1 MNHASSSEEEGSQ
14 KSAKDEEEDLPS
26 QFKTLRRVS
35 AQQIQNISYR
45 PWVLGSREA
54 PKVGARQPPRVMYL
68 DIGERVMRY
77 SDIGTV
83 VREQYG
89 FDREEE

>member
-1 MNHASSSEEEGSQ
+1 
-14 KSAKDEEEDLPS
+14 
-26 QFKTLRRVS
+26 
-35 AQQIQNISYR
+35 
-45 PWVLGSREA
+45 
-54 PKVGARQPPRVMYL
+54 MYL